1 MSTSLINSAMSGLNA
16 AQAALNTVSNNISN
30 YNVAGY
36 NRQTTTLSE
45 SKSTLTS
52 NGYSG
57 NGVQVT
63 GVQREYDAFIS
74 NQLRAAQTQN
84 EGLTTR
90 YQQLSKIDDTL
101 SSTTNSLS
109 ANIQD
114 FYKSLQTLTSNA
126 EDPAARQALLGKAE
140 GLVNQ
145 FKVNDQYLRDLNT
158 QVNMSV
164 SSSVEQINTY
174 TSQIATL
181 NEQIGRLSNVG
192 GSAQPNDLLDQRD
205 QLVSSLNKVIGTEVL
220 VQDSGTYN
228 LSFANGISLVQGS
241 SSFKLAAVPSSSDP
255 SRITIAQGD
264 DAAGNIEIPENQIK
278 GGSLAGFLTFRAE
291 DLSDSRNRLGQLAQ
305 AFASSFNQQHAKGYD
320 ADSNPGEDLFT
331 LGAPVVLNNSNN
343 HSQVAMNVSRAE
355 SSKIQ
360 ASDYQMAFDGSNWSV
375 TRLSDN
381 ARIVAEQ
388 ETSSDGQLSLSF
400 DGLKVDVSGAP
411 ARHDR
416 FLIKPVAEAVVNMAV
431 VIKDESQLALAAEP
445 NAGQSDN
452 RNAQAL
458 LDLQSAKVV
467 GGNKS
472 ANDAYA
478 SLISEVGNRTASMKV
493 VSTTQNDVVTQL
505 NNQQQSI
512 SGVNLDEEYGNLQ
525 RFQQYYMANAQVLKT
540 ASTLFDALLDIR

>member
-16 AQAALNTVSNNISN
+16 AQAALSTVSNNISN

-36 NRQTTTLSE
+36 NRQTTVLSQ
-45 SKSTLTS
+45 SKSALTS
-52 NGYSG
+52 NGYIG

-63 GVQREYDAFIS
+63 GVHREYDAFIS

-90 YQQLSKIDDTL
+90 YQQLSKIDNTL
-101 SSTTNSLS
+101 SGTTNSLS

-114 FYKSLQTLTSNA
+114 FYKGLQTLTSNA

-164 SSSVEQINTY
+164 SSTVEQINTY

-181 NEQIGRLSNVG
+181 NEQISRLSSVG
-192 GSAQPNDLLDQRD
+192 VGSQPNDLLDQRD
-205 QLVSSLNKVIGTEVL
+205 QLVSNLNKMVGTDVV

-241 SSFKLAAVPSSSDP
+241 SSFKLAAIPSSSDP
-255 SRITIAQGD
+255 SRMAIAQVD
-264 DAAGNIEIPENQIK
+264 ESAGNIEIPEDQIK
-278 GGSLAGFLTFRAE
+278 NGSLAGFLTFRSE
-291 DLSDSRNRLGQLAQ
+291 DLDGVRNRLGQLAQ
-305 AFASSFNQQHAKGYD
+305 AFATRFNQQHAQGYD
-320 ADSNPGEDLFT
+320 ADGNPGEDLFT
-331 LGAPVVLNNSNN
+331 LGAPAVLNNSNN
-343 HSQVAMNVSRAE
+343 RSQVTMNVSRAE

-360 ASDYQMAFDGSNWSV
+360 ASDYQIAFDGKSWSV

-381 ARIVAEQ
+381 TSVTAEQ
-388 ETSSDGQLSLSF
+388 KTTGDGQLSLNF
-400 DGLKVDVSGAP
+400 DGLNVNVSGTP
-411 ARHDR
+411 ARNDS
-416 FLIKPVAEAVVNMAV
+416 FLVKPVADAIVNMAV
-431 VIKDESQLALAAEP
+431 TIKDEGQLALAAEP
-445 NAGQSDN
+445 DAGQSDN

-458 LDLQSAKVV
+458 LDLQSEKVV

-493 VSTTQNDVVTQL
+493 VSTTQSDIVTQL

-525 RFQQYYMANAQVLKT
+525 RYQQYYMANAQVMKT
-540 ASTLFDALLDIR
+540 ASTIFDALLDIR